1 MRAKTAKMRFVVAT
15 HGHCFDGL
23 SSAVVFTRLMKEL
36 GAPKA
41 SFEYRTCGYGAGQTR
56 AEEKLFSGEENA
68 VLDYGFSPS
77 EKLSWYF
84 DHHRTA
90 FGSDADRDVFEARRS
105 SGQFFFDGAYSSCT
119 KLIADVGR
127 ERFGVEM
134 PDLGEL
140 VKWADLVDSAR
151 FASPEDAVSR
161 TSPIM
166 QLVSVVEH
174 YGDDAFYKELAPEL
188 LRRPLAEVA
197 ASKAI
202 ASRYKPLGKKHER
215 FVARVQQKS
224 ERLGRV
230 VFVDL
235 TESVLE
241 SVGKFVTYALFPD
254 SVYSVVVGLLKN
266 GPKISVG
273 YNPWSGRPLDTD
285 ISAICARYGGGGHP
299 VVGGISFP
307 ATAVEEARQVAR
319 SIALELNGEIAG
331 AA

>member
-1 MRAKTAKMRFVVAT
+1 MRFVVAT

-23 SSAVVFTRLMKEL
+23 SSAVVFSRLMQQL
-36 GAPKA
+36 GTKDAT
-41 SFEYRTCGYGAGQTR
+41 FEYRTCGYGSGQAR
-56 AEEKLFSGEENA
+56 ADEALFTGDENA
-68 VLDYGFSPS
+68 ILDYRFCPS
-77 EKLSWYF
+77 AKLSWYF

-90 FGSDADRDVFEARRS
+90 FASEADRGAFEARRDD
-105 SGQFFFDGAYSSCT
+105 GQFFFDPAYSSCT

-127 ERFGVEM
+127 ERLGV
-134 PDLGEL
+134 DLPELSEL
-140 VKWADLVDSAR
+140 VTWADLVDSAR

-161 TSPIM
+161 SSPVM

-174 YGDDAFYKELAPEL
+174 YGDDAFFKELAPEL
-188 LRRPLAEVA
+188 MRRPLIEVA
-197 ASKAI
+197 QSKAVTN
-202 ASRYKPLGKKHER
+202 RYKPLGKKHER
-215 FVARVQQKS
+215 FVQRVKQKS
-224 ERLGRV
+224 ERRGRV

-254 SVYSVVVGLLKN
+254 SVYSVVIGLLKN

-307 ATAVEEARQVAR
+307 SAALDEARRVAR
-319 SIALELNGEIAG
+319 DIALELNGEVAG

>member
-1 MRAKTAKMRFVVAT
+1 MRFVVAT

-23 SSAVVFTRLMKEL
+23 SSAVVFSRLMKEL
-36 GAPKA
+36 GAPGPT
-41 SFEYRTCGYGAGQTR
+41 FEYRTCGYGTGQAR
-56 AEEKLFSGEENA
+56 AEEALFTGDENA
-68 VLDYGFSPS
+68 ILDYRFSPS
-77 EKLSWYF
+77 QRLSWYF

-90 FGSDADRDVFEARRS
+90 FASAADREVFEGRTG
-105 SGQFFFDGAYSSCT
+105 SGQFFFDAAYSSCT
-119 KLIADVGR
+119 KLIADVSR
-127 ERFGVEM
+127 DRFNVEM
-134 PDLGEL
+134 PDLSEL
-140 VKWADLVDSAR
+140 VRWADMVDSAR

-161 TSPIM
+161 SSPVM

-174 YGDDAFYKELAPEL
+174 YGDDAFFRDLVPEL
-188 LRRPLAEVA
+188 LRRPLDEVA
-197 ASKAI
+197 RSKAV
-202 ASRYKPLGKKHER
+202 SNRYKPLGKKHER
-215 FVARVQQKS
+215 FVERVKQKS
-224 ERLGRV
+224 ERVGRV

-307 ATAVEEARQVAR
+307 SAAVDEARRVAR
-319 SIALELNGEIAG
+319 SIACELNGDV
-331 AA
+331 AAA

>member
-1 MRAKTAKMRFVVAT
+1 MRFVVAT

-23 SSAVVFTRLMKEL
+23 SSAVVFSRLMKEL
-36 GAPKA
+36 GANGA
-41 SFEYRTCGYGAGQTR
+41 SFEYRTCGYGAGQAR
-56 AEEKLFSGEENA
+56 AEDKLFTGEENA
-68 VLDYGFSPS
+68 ILDYRFSPS
-77 EKLSWYF
+77 ERLTWYF

-90 FGSDADRDVFEARRS
+90 FGSEADREVFEARGT
-105 SGQFFFDGAYSSCT
+105 SGQFFYDAAYSSCT
-119 KLIADVGR
+119 KLISDVGR
-127 ERFGVEM
+127 ERFGVDFS
-134 PDLGEL
+134 DLGDL

-161 TSPIM
+161 SSPIM

-174 YGDDAFYKELAPEL
+174 YGDDAFFKELVPEL
-188 LRRPLAEVA
+188 LSRPLSEVA
-197 ASKAI
+197 ASKAVTQ
-202 ASRYKPLGKKHER
+202 RYKPLGKKHER
-215 FVARVQQKS
+215 FVARVKQKS

-307 ATAVEEARQVAR
+307 AAALEEARRVAR
-319 SIALELNGEIAG
+319 SIAVELNGEVAG

>member
-1 MRAKTAKMRFVVAT
+1 MRFVVAT
-15 HGHCFDGL
+15 HGHCFGGL
-23 SSAVVFTRLMKEL
+23 SSAVVFSRLVQEL
-36 GAPKA
+36 GGSGA
-41 SFEYRTCGYGAGQTR
+41 SFEYRTCGYGAGQIR
-56 AEEKLFSGEENA
+56 AEEQLFTGDENA
-68 VLDYGFSPS
+68 ILDYRFSPS
-77 EKLSWYF
+77 PKLSWYF

-90 FGSDADRDVFEARRS
+90 FASPADRETFQTRTS
-105 SGQFFFDGAYSSCT
+105 SGQFFFDPAYSSCT
-119 KLIADVGR
+119 KLIADVAR
-127 ERFGVEM
+127 ERFGVSM
-134 PDLGEL
+134 GDLTSL
-140 VKWADLVDSAR
+140 VKWADMVDSAR

-161 TSPIM
+161 TSPTM

-174 YGDDAFYKELAPEL
+174 YGDDAFFAELVPEL
-188 LRRPLAEVA
+188 LRRPLDEVA
-197 ASKAI
+197 RSKSI
-202 ASRYKPLGKKHER
+202 TSRYKPLGKKHER
-215 FVARVQQKS
+215 FVQRVKQKS

-235 TESVLE
+235 TESVLD

-273 YNPWSGRPLDTD
+273 YNPWSGSPLDTD

-307 ATAVEEARQVAR
+307 SAALEEAKRVAR
-319 SIALELNGEIAG
+319 SIAVELSGEIAG

>member
-1 MRAKTAKMRFVVAT
+1 MRFVVAT

-23 SSAVVFTRLMKEL
+23 SSAVVFSRLMKEL
-36 GAPKA
+36 GAGAA
-41 SFEYRTCGYGAGQTR
+41 SFEYRTCGYGTGQAR

-68 VLDYGFSPS
+68 ILDYRFSPS
-77 EKLSWYF
+77 SKLTWYF

-90 FGSDADRDVFEARRS
+90 FGSPADRDVFEGRRN
-105 SGQFFFDGAYSSCT
+105 SGQFFFDATYSSCT

-127 ERFGVEM
+127 DRFGVAM
-134 PDLGEL
+134 PDLAEL
-140 VKWADLVDSAR
+140 VKWADMVDSAR

-174 YGDDAFYKELAPEL
+174 YGDDGFYKELATEL
-188 LRRPLAEVA
+188 LRRPLLEVA
-197 ASKAI
+197 SLKAVTN
-202 ASRYKPLGKKHER
+202 RYKPLGKKHER
-215 FVARVQQKS
+215 FVARVKQKS
-224 ERLGRV
+224 ELLGRV

-241 SVGKFVTYALFPD
+241 SVGKFVTYALFPN

-307 ATAVEEARQVAR
+307 TTALDEARRVAR
-319 SIALELNGEIAG
+319 SIASELNGEVAG

>member
-1 MRAKTAKMRFVVAT
+1 MRFVVAT

-23 SSAVVFTRLMKEL
+23 SSAVVFSRLMKEL
-36 GAPKA
+36 GSAEA
-41 SFEYRTCGYGAGQTR
+41 TFEFRTCGYGTGQAR
-56 AEEKLFSGEENA
+56 AEEKLFGGDENA
-68 VLDYGFSPS
+68 ILDYRFCPS

-90 FGSDADRDVFEARRS
+90 FATEADRDVFEARRS
-105 SGQFFFDGAYSSCT
+105 SGQFFFDAAYSSCT
-119 KLIADVGR
+119 KLIADIGK

-134 PDLGEL
+134 ADLAEL
-140 VKWADLVDSAR
+140 VRWADMVDSAR

-174 YGDDAFYKELAPEL
+174 YGDDAFYKELVPEL
-188 LRRPLAEVA
+188 LNRSLDEVA
-197 ASKAI
+197 RSKAVVN
-202 ASRYKPLGKKHER
+202 RYKPLGKKHER
-215 FVARVQQKS
+215 FVQRVKQKS

-307 ATAVEEARQVAR
+307 SAALDEARRVAR
-319 SIALELNGEIAG
+319 SIACELNGDV
-331 AA
+331 AAA

>member
-1 MRAKTAKMRFVVAT
+1 MRFVVAT

-23 SSAVVFTRLMKEL
+23 SSAVVFTRLMREL
-36 GAPKA
+36 GVTGAG
-41 SFEYRTCGYGAGQTR
+41 FEYRTCGYGAGQAR
-56 AEEKLFSGEENA
+56 AEASLLSGDENA
-68 VLDYGFSPS
+68 ILDYRFCAS

-90 FGSDADRDVFEARRS
+90 FGSEQDRQAFEARRS
-105 SGQFFFDGAYSSCT
+105 SGRFFFDAEYSSCT
-119 KLIADVGR
+119 KLIADVAE
-127 ERFGVEM
+127 ERFGVSM
-134 PDLGEL
+134 PELGEL
-140 VKWADLVDSAR
+140 VRWADMVDSAR

-161 TSPIM
+161 ASPIM

-174 YGDDAFYKELAPEL
+174 YGDDAFYKALVPEL
-188 LRRPLAEVA
+188 LSRPLDEVA
-197 ASKAI
+197 RSKAV
-202 ASRYKPLGKKHER
+202 ASRYKPLGAKHER
-215 FVARVQQKS
+215 FVARVRQKS

-273 YNPWSGRPLDTD
+273 YNPWSGSPLDTD

-307 ATAVEEARQVAR
+307 SAALDEARRVAR
-319 SIALELNGEIAG
+319 SIAAELSGEVAG